1 MKIERINELFARYA
15 EQLLRVRWWTLGA
28 FVLVL
33 ILSVIGM
40 NRMVKE
46 TSFDDYFIED
56 DPMLVKTEE
65 FKSHFGNDYYVGV
78 LTQCENHFTKAN
90 LTTLRA
96 LSNELLDSL
105 SYADKVTS
113 LTDIEF
119 MVGSEDGMTIEQIVP
134 DEIPDDGTA
143 AMDSIRA
150 RAYSKP
156 HVARKLISEKGD
168 LSWIMVKLRTFP
180 KDSVWKKTSTVAPD
194 IITGQEVER
203 IIKKPEYASLH
214 PKGTGMPYVTNCK
227 TVYIGQEMSRLMMI
241 ATLICMV
248 VMLCMT
254 RSLRGV
260 IAPIISVIGG
270 LFITYGIAGYTQMYV
285 DSTVLM
291 IPTILSFAVAIAYN
305 IHIFSY
311 FRGRMRIH
319 GERRKAVV
327 ETIKEIG
334 WSVFFCG
341 FTTLVSLLSFLV
353 IPIRPM
359 HCVGIISSMS
369 VLFVLLTSLIVT
381 PVLLSFGKN
390 KRPIEGFTEDSDTR
404 WTKAMVT
411 LSDKV
416 LRNPKKIGYSFL
428 FICLLLCIG
437 LWKIEAAFDIERT
450 MGTKVDYVKEVMD
463 VGRSELG
470 SLYSYDL
477 IVELPNDDEAKE
489 PANLQHLDKLQQK
502 VNGYDLTKRTTSIL
516 DILKDLNQTLND
528 GDSAFYRI
536 PDTEE
541 EVAQM
546 ILLYE
551 NAGGTESEYWVDYD
565 YRRLRLMVEI
575 SDFNSAQ
582 VEQEMA
588 RIQADAEQ
596 LFPGAKITTVGNIPQ
611 YVEQLFPGAKITTVG
626 NIPQYVT
633 MMQYLVRGQMLSFV
647 ISILIIGII
656 LMIAFQ
662 SIRVGLIGLIPNMM
676 PAVFVGGYMGWMGI
690 PLDMMTATLLP
701 MMLGMAVD
709 DTIHFI
715 NHSKLE
721 YDRTQNYQTAI
732 RRTFRVVGVA
742 IVITSIITSAV
753 FASFCTSACTMCLN
767 FGLMAIIGILS
778 ALAADLL
785 VTPILVNKCKVFGK
799 K

>member
-15 EQLLRVRWWTLGA
+15 EQLLRGRWWTLGA
-28 FVLVL
+28 FALV
-33 ILSVIGM
+33 IVLSVIGM

-78 LTQCENHFTKAN
+78 LTQCDNHFTKEN

-119 MVGSEDGMTIEQIVP
+119 MVGSDDGMTIEQIVP
-134 DEIPDDGTA
+134 DEIPADGSP

-180 KDSVWKKTSTVAPD
+180 KDSVWKKTSTIAPD

-227 TVYIGQEMSRLMMI
+227 TVYIGQEMGRLMMI

-390 KRPIEGFTEDSDTR
+390 KRPVDGFTEDSDTR
-404 WTKAMVT
+404 WTAAMVH
-411 LSDKV
+411 LCDKV

-428 FICLLLCIG
+428 VICLLLCIG

-489 PANLQHLDKLQQK
+489 PANLQHLDELQQK

-516 DILKDLNQTLND
+516 DIVKDLNQTLND
-528 GDSAFYRI
+528 GDSTFYRI

-588 RIQADAEQ
+588 RIQDDA
-596 LFPGAKITTVGNIPQ
+596 
-611 YVEQLFPGAKITTVG
+611 EQLFPGAKITTVG

-647 ISILIIGII
+647 ISILIIGVI

-676 PAVFVGGYMGWMGI
+676 PAIFVGGYMGWMGI

-721 YDRTQNYQTAI
+721 FDRTRDYQTAI

-753 FASFCTSACTMCLN
+753 FASFCSSACTMCLN

-785 VTPILVNKCKVFGK
+785 ITPILVKKCKVFGK
-799 K
+799 IKH

>member
-1 MKIERINELFARYA
+1 MKIERINEWFGRYA
-15 EQLLRVRWWTLGA
+15 ERLLRVRLWTLGA
-28 FVLVL
+28 FVLL
-33 ILSVIGM
+33 MILSVVGM
-40 NRMVKE
+40 KRMVKE

-78 LTQCENHFTKAN
+78 LTHCDNHFTKKN

-96 LSNELLDSL
+96 LSDELLDSL

-119 MVGSEDGMTIEQIVP
+119 MVGSDDGMTIEQIVP
-134 DEIPDDGTA
+134 DDIPEEGSA
-143 AMDSIRA
+143 AMDSIKA

-156 HVARKLISEKGD
+156 HVARKLISPKGD
-168 LSWIMVKLRTFP
+168 LSWIMIKLRAFP

-194 IITGQEVER
+194 IITGEEVER
-203 IIKKPEYASLH
+203 IINKPKYASLH
-214 PKGTGMPYVTNCK
+214 PKGTGMPYVTHCK
-227 TVYIGQEMSRLMMI
+227 TVYIGKEMGRLMMI

-248 VMLCMT
+248 VMLFMT
-254 RSLRGV
+254 RSLRGI
-260 IAPIISVIGG
+260 IAPIISVVGG
-270 LFITYGIAGYTQMYV
+270 LFTTYGIAGFTQMYV

-291 IPTILSFAVAIAYN
+291 IPMILAFAVAIAYN

-311 FRGRMRIH
+311 FSGRMRIH
-319 GERRKAVV
+319 GERRKAIV
-327 ETIKEIG
+327 ETIREIG

-369 VLFVLLTSLIVT
+369 VFFVLITSLVVT

-404 WTKAMVT
+404 WTRLMVM

-428 FICLLLCIG
+428 AVCILLCIG

-450 MGTKVDYVKEVMD
+450 MGLKVDYVKEVME
-463 VGRSELG
+463 VGHSELG

-477 IVELPNDDEAKE
+477 IVELPENDMAKGPEYLKSLDE
-489 PANLQHLDKLQQK
+489 LQTK
-502 VNGYDLTKRTTSIL
+502 VNGYDLTKRSTSIL
-516 DILKDLNQTLND
+516 DILKDLNQTLNN
-528 GDSAFYRI
+528 GDTTFYRI

-546 ILLYE
+546 FLLYE
-551 NAGGTESEYWVDYD
+551 NAGGTESEYWMDYD
-565 YRRLRLMVEI
+565 YRRMRLMVEI
-575 SDFNSAQ
+575 SEFNSAR
-582 VEQEMA
+582 VERELG
-588 RIQADAEQ
+588 RIQNDAE
-596 LFPGAKITTVGNIPQ
+596 K
-611 YVEQLFPGAKITTVG
+611 LFPGAKITTVG

-647 ISILIIGII
+647 ISILIIGVI

-676 PAVFVGGYMGWMGI
+676 PAIFVGGYMGWAGI

-721 YDRTQNYQTAI
+721 YDRTLHYQTAI
-732 RRTFRVVGVA
+732 RRTFRVVGIAV
-742 IVITSIITSAV
+742 VITSVITSAV
-753 FASFCTSACTMCLN
+753 FASFCSSACNMCLN

-778 ALAADLL
+778 ALAADLF

-799 K
+799 EKPQNPKL

>member
-1 MKIERINELFARYA
+1 MKIEKINELFALFA
-15 EQLLRVRWWTLGA
+15 EQLLRRRW
-28 FVLVL
+28 LVL
-33 ILSVIGM
+33 ASFALVIIVSVVGM
-40 NRMVKE
+40 KRMVKE

-78 LTQCENHFTKAN
+78 LTQCDNHFTKEN

-119 MVGSEDGMTIEQIVP
+119 MVGSDEGMTIEQIVP
-134 DEIPDDGTA
+134 DEIPDDGTP

-203 IIKKPEYASLH
+203 IIKKPCYASLH

-341 FTTLVSLLSFLV
+341 ITTLVSLLSFLV

-390 KRPIEGFTEDSDTR
+390 KRPVDGFTEDSDTR
-404 WTKAMVT
+404 WTAAMVH
-411 LSDKV
+411 LCDKV

-428 FICLLLCIG
+428 VICLLLCIG

-489 PANLQHLDKLQQK
+489 PTNLQHLDELQQK

-528 GDSAFYRI
+528 GDSTFYRI
-536 PDTEE
+536 PDTEKK
-541 EVAQM
+541 VAQM

-588 RIQADAEQ
+588 RIQDDA
-596 LFPGAKITTVGNIPQ
+596 
-611 YVEQLFPGAKITTVG
+611 EQLFPGAKITTVG

-647 ISILIIGII
+647 ISILIIGVI

-676 PAVFVGGYMGWMGI
+676 PAIFVGGYMGWMGI

-721 YDRTQNYQTAI
+721 FDRTRDYQTAI

-742 IVITSIITSAV
+742 IVITSVITSAV
-753 FASFCTSACTMCLN
+753 FASFCSSACTMCLN

-785 VTPILVNKCKVFGK
+785 ITPILVKKCKVFGK
-799 K
+799 IKH

>member
-1 MKIERINELFARYA
+1 MKIERINEWFGRYA
-15 EQLLRVRWWTLGA
+15 DRLLRVRWWTLGA
-28 FVLVL
+28 FVLL
-33 ILSVIGM
+33 MILSVVGM
-40 NRMVKE
+40 KRMVKE

-78 LTQCENHFTKAN
+78 LTHCDNHFTKKN

-96 LSNELLDSL
+96 LSDELLDSL

-119 MVGSEDGMTIEQIVP
+119 MVGSDDGMTIEQIVP
-134 DEIPDDGTA
+134 DDIPEEGSA
-143 AMDSIRA
+143 AMDSIKA

-156 HVARKLISEKGD
+156 HVACKLISPKGD
-168 LSWIMVKLRTFP
+168 LSWIMIKLRAFP

-194 IITGQEVER
+194 IITGEEVER
-203 IIKKPEYASLH
+203 IINKPKYASLH
-214 PKGTGMPYVTNCK
+214 PKGTGMPYVTHCK
-227 TVYIGQEMSRLMMI
+227 TVYIGKEMGRLMMI

-248 VMLCMT
+248 VMLFMT
-254 RSLRGV
+254 RSLRGI
-260 IAPIISVIGG
+260 IAPIISIVGG
-270 LFITYGIAGYTQMYV
+270 LFTTYGIAGFTQMYV

-291 IPTILSFAVAIAYN
+291 IPTILAFAVAIAYN

-311 FRGRMRIH
+311 FSGRMRIH
-319 GERRKAVV
+319 GERRKAIV
-327 ETIKEIG
+327 ETIREIG

-369 VLFVLLTSLIVT
+369 VFFVLITSLVVT

-404 WTKAMVT
+404 WTRFMVM

-428 FICLLLCIG
+428 AVCILLCIG

-450 MGTKVDYVKEVMD
+450 MGLKVDYVKEVME
-463 VGRSELG
+463 VGHSKLG

-477 IVELPNDDEAKE
+477 IVELPENDMAKE
-489 PANLQHLDKLQQK
+489 PEYLKRLDELQTK
-502 VNGYDLTKRTTSIL
+502 VNGYDLTKRSTSIL
-516 DILKDLNQTLND
+516 DILKDLNQTLNN
-528 GDSAFYRI
+528 GDTAFYRI

-546 ILLYE
+546 FLLYE
-551 NAGGTESEYWVDYD
+551 NAGGTESEYWMDYD

-575 SDFNSAQ
+575 SEFNSAH
-582 VEQEMA
+582 VERELS
-588 RIQADAEQ
+588 RIQNDAE
-596 LFPGAKITTVGNIPQ
+596 K
-611 YVEQLFPGAKITTVG
+611 LFPGAKITTVG

-647 ISILIIGII
+647 ISILIIGVI

-676 PAVFVGGYMGWMGI
+676 PAIFVGGYMGWAGI

-721 YDRTQNYQTAI
+721 YDRTLHYQTAI
-732 RRTFRVVGVA
+732 RRTFRVVGIA
-742 IVITSIITSAV
+742 IVITSVITSAV
-753 FASFCTSACTMCLN
+753 FASFCSSACNMCLN

-778 ALAADLL
+778 ALAADLF

-799 K
+799 EKPQNPKL

>member
-15 EQLLRVRWWTLGA
+15 EQLLRIRWWTLSA
-28 FVLVL
+28 FALVI

-78 LTQCENHFTKAN
+78 LTQCDNHFTKEN

-119 MVGSEDGMTIEQIVP
+119 MVGSDDGMTIEQIVP
-134 DEIPDDGTA
+134 DEIPADGSP

-203 IIKKPEYASLH
+203 IIKKAEYASLH

-369 VLFVLLTSLIVT
+369 VLFVLLTSLVVT
-381 PVLLSFGKN
+381 PILLSFGKN
-390 KRPIEGFTEDSDTR
+390 QRPIEGFTEDSDTR
-404 WTKAMVT
+404 WTKAMVQ
-411 LSDKV
+411 LCDKV

-428 FICLLLCIG
+428 VICLLLCIG

-502 VNGYDLTKRTTSIL
+502 VNGYDMTKRTTSIL

-536 PDTEE
+536 PDSEE

-582 VEQEMA
+582 VEQEMT
-588 RIQADAEQ
+588 RIQADA
-596 LFPGAKITTVGNIPQ
+596 
-611 YVEQLFPGAKITTVG
+611 EQLFPGAKITTVG

-721 YDRTQNYQTAI
+721 YDRTHNYQTAI

-753 FASFCTSACTMCLN
+753 FASFCSSACTMCLN

>member
-1 MKIERINELFARYA
+1 MKIEKINELFGRFA
-15 EQLLRVRWWTLGA
+15 ERLLKMRWMTLGIFA
-28 FVLVL
+28 LV
-33 ILSVIGM
+33 IVLSVIGM
-40 NRMVKE
+40 KRMVKE

-78 LTQCENHFTKAN
+78 LTQCDNHFTKEN
-90 LTTLRA
+90 LSTLRA

-119 MVGSEDGMTIEQIVP
+119 MVGSDEGMTIEQIVP
-134 DEIPDDGTA
+134 EEIPDDNTP
-143 AMDSIRA
+143 AMDSIKA

-156 HVARKLISEKGD
+156 HVAKKLISKDGNM
-168 LSWIMVKLRTFP
+168 SWIMVKLRAFP
-180 KDSVWKKTSTVAPD
+180 KDSVWKKQGNVSPD

-203 IIKKPEYASLH
+203 IIKKPEYASLS

-227 TVYIGQEMSRLMMI
+227 TEYIGKEMGRLMMI
-241 ATLICMV
+241 ATLICIV

-254 RSLRGV
+254 RSLRG
-260 IAPIISVIGG
+260 ILAPIISVIGG
-270 LFITYGIAGYTQMYV
+270 LFITYGIAGFTQMYV

-319 GERRKAVV
+319 GERKKAII
-327 ETIKEIG
+327 ETLKEIG

-359 HCVGIISSMS
+359 HCVGVISSMS
-369 VLFVLLTSLIVT
+369 VLFVLLTSLIIS

-390 KRPIEGFTEDSDTR
+390 KRPIEGFTEESDTR
-404 WTKAMVT
+404 WTKVMVD
-411 LSDKV
+411 LSNV
-416 LRNPKKIGYSFL
+416 VMRNPRKIGLSFL
-428 FICLLLCIG
+428 VVCILLCIG

-450 MGTKVDYVKEVMD
+450 MGEDVPYVKEVMD

-477 IVELPNDDEAKE
+477 IVELSDDDMAKE
-489 PANLQHLDKLQQK
+489 PKNLKLLDQLQQK
-502 VNGYDLTKRTTSIL
+502 VAGYKLTKRTTSIL

-528 GDSAFYRI
+528 GDSAYYRI

-541 EVAQM
+541 EVAQE

-582 VEQEMA
+582 VESEIA
-588 RIQADAEQ
+588 LIQKDAEA
-596 LFPGAKITTVGNIPQ
+596 LFPDAKITV
-611 YVEQLFPGAKITTVG
+611 VG

-633 MMQYLVRGQMLSFV
+633 MMQYLVRGQMLSFI

-721 YDRTQNYQTAI
+721 YDRTGHYKSAI
-732 RRTFRVVGVA
+732 QRTFRVVGVA

-753 FASFCTSACTMCLN
+753 FASFCTSACTMCIN
-767 FGLMAIIGILS
+767 FGLTAIIGIMS
-778 ALAADLL
+778 ALAADIL
-785 VTPILVNKCKVFGK
+785 VTPILVSKCKVFGK
-799 K
+799 EKVKN

>member
-1 MKIERINELFARYA
+1 MKIEKINELFGRYA
-15 EQLLRVRWWTLGA
+15 EQLLRVRWLTLAA
-28 FVLVL
+28 FAIVIV
-33 ILSVIGM
+33 LSVVGM
-40 NRMVKE
+40 KRMVKE

-56 DPMLVKTEE
+56 DPMLVKTDE

-78 LTQCENHFTKAN
+78 LTHCDNHFTKQN

-119 MVGSEDGMTIEQIVP
+119 MVGSDEGMTIEQIVP
-134 DEIPDDGTA
+134 DEIPDDGSPE
-143 AMDSIRA
+143 MDSVRA

-156 HVARKLISEKGD
+156 HVARKLISKDGQ
-168 LSWIMVKLRTFP
+168 LSWIMLKLRAFP

-194 IITGQEVER
+194 IITGEEVER
-203 IIKKPEYASLH
+203 IIKKPQYASLH
-214 PKGTGMPYVTNCK
+214 PKGTGMPYVTHCK
-227 TVYIGQEMSRLMMI
+227 TVYIGKEMGRLMMI
-241 ATLICMV
+241 ATLICIV

-270 LFITYGIAGYTQMYV
+270 LFITYGIAGFTQMYV

-319 GERRKAVV
+319 GERRKAIV

-390 KRPIEGFTEDSDTR
+390 QRPIEGFTEDSDTR

-428 FICLLLCIG
+428 VICILLCVG

-450 MGTKVDYVKEVMD
+450 MGIKVDYVKEVMD

-470 SLYSYDL
+470 SIYSYDL

-489 PANLQHLDKLQQK
+489 PHNLQQLDILQHK
-502 VNGYDLTKRTTSIL
+502 VDGYDLTKRTTSIL
-516 DILKDLNQTLND
+516 DILKDLNQTLNN
-528 GDSAFYRI
+528 GDTAFYRI

-565 YRRLRLMVEI
+565 YRRLRLMIEI

-582 VEQEMA
+582 VERELA

-596 LFPGAKITTVGNIPQ
+596 LFPEAKITV
-611 YVEQLFPGAKITTVG
+611 VG

-647 ISILIIGII
+647 LSILIIGVI

-662 SIRVGLIGLIPNMM
+662 SIRVGLIGLVPNMM
-676 PAVFVGGYMGWMGI
+676 PAVFVGGYMGWAGI

-721 YDRTQNYQTAI
+721 FDRTRNYQTAI

-753 FASFCTSACTMCLN
+753 FASFCSSACTMCLN

-799 K
+799 LKEL

>member
-1 MKIERINELFARYA
+1 MKIEKINELFGRFA
-15 EQLLRVRWWTLGA
+15 ERLLKMRWMTLGIFA
-28 FVLVL
+28 LV
-33 ILSVIGM
+33 IVLSVIGM
-40 NRMVKE
+40 KRMVKE

-78 LTQCENHFTKAN
+78 LTHCDNHFTKEN
-90 LTTLRA
+90 LSTLRA

-119 MVGSEDGMTIEQIVP
+119 MVGSDDGMTIEQIVP
-134 DEIPDDGTA
+134 DEIPDDGTP
-143 AMDSIRA
+143 AMDSIKA

-156 HVARKLISEKGD
+156 HVAKKLISKDGNM
-168 LSWIMVKLRTFP
+168 SWIMVKLRAFP
-180 KDSVWKKTSTVAPD
+180 KDSVWKKQGNVSPD

-203 IIKKPEYASLH
+203 IIKKPEYASLS

-227 TVYIGQEMSRLMMI
+227 TEYIGKEMGRLMMI
-241 ATLICMV
+241 ATLICIV

-254 RSLRGV
+254 RSLRG
-260 IAPIISVIGG
+260 ILAPIISVIGG
-270 LFITYGIAGYTQMYV
+270 LFITYGIAGFTQMYV

-319 GERRKAVV
+319 GERKKAII
-327 ETIKEIG
+327 ETLKEIG

-359 HCVGIISSMS
+359 HCVGVISSMS
-369 VLFVLLTSLIVT
+369 VLFVLLTSLIIS

-390 KRPIEGFTEDSDTR
+390 KRPIEGFTEESDTR
-404 WTKAMVT
+404 WTKVMVD
-411 LSDKV
+411 LSNV
-416 LRNPKKIGYSFL
+416 VMRNPRKIGLSFL
-428 FICLLLCIG
+428 VVCILLCIG

-450 MGTKVDYVKEVMD
+450 MGEDVPYVKEVMD

-477 IVELPNDDEAKE
+477 IVELSDDDMAKE
-489 PANLQHLDKLQQK
+489 PKNLKLLDQLQQK
-502 VNGYDLTKRTTSIL
+502 VDGYKLTKRTTSIL

-528 GDSAFYRI
+528 GDSAYYRI

-541 EVAQM
+541 EVAQE

-582 VEQEMA
+582 VESEIA
-588 RIQADAEQ
+588 TIQADAEA
-596 LFPGAKITTVGNIPQ
+596 LFPGAKITVVGNIPQ
-611 YVEQLFPGAKITTVG
+611 YA
-626 NIPQYVT
+626 T

-721 YDRTQNYQTAI
+721 YDRTGHYKSAI
-732 RRTFRVVGVA
+732 QRTFRVVGVA

-753 FASFCTSACTMCLN
+753 FASFCTSACTMCIN
-767 FGLMAIIGILS
+767 FGLTAIIGIMS

-785 VTPILVNKCKVFGK
+785 VTPILVSKCKVFGK
-799 K
+799 EKVKN

>member
-1 MKIERINELFARYA
+1 MKIERINELFGKFA
-15 EQLLRVRWWTLGA
+15 EQLLKVRWWTLGA
-28 FVLVL
+28 FALV
-33 ILSVIGM
+33 IVLSVVGM
-40 NRMVKE
+40 SHMVKE

-78 LTQCENHFTKAN
+78 LTHCDNHFTKEH
-90 LTTLRA
+90 LTTLRQ

-119 MVGSEDGMTIEQIVP
+119 MVGSDDGMTIEQIVP
-134 DEIPDDGTA
+134 DEIPDDGTP

-156 HVARKLISEKGD
+156 HVARKLISKKGD
-168 LSWIMVKLRTFP
+168 LSWIMVKLRAFP

-194 IITGQEVER
+194 IITGQEVEH
-203 IIKKPEYASLH
+203 IIKKPQYASLH

-227 TVYIGQEMSRLMMI
+227 TVYIGKEMSRLMMI

-254 RSLRGV
+254 RSLRG
-260 IAPIISVIGG
+260 ILAPIISVIGG
-270 LFITYGIAGYTQMYV
+270 LFITYGIAGFTGMYV

-319 GERRKAVV
+319 GERRKAIV
-327 ETIKEIG
+327 ETLKEIG

-369 VLFVLLTSLIVT
+369 VLFVLLTSLIIT
-381 PVLLSFGKN
+381 PLLLSFGKN
-390 KRPIEGFTEDSDTR
+390 QRPIEGFTEDSDTK

-416 LRNPKKIGYSFL
+416 LRNPKKIGWSFL
-428 FICLLLCIG
+428 VICLFLCIG

-450 MGTKVDYVKEVMD
+450 MGSKVDYVKEVMD

-477 IVELPNDDEAKE
+477 VVEFPNDDEAKE
-489 PANLQHLDKLQQK
+489 PAKLKHLDELQQK
-502 VNGYDLTKRTTSIL
+502 VDTYNLTKRTTSIL
-516 DILKDLNQTLND
+516 DILKDLNQTLNN
-528 GDSAFYRI
+528 GDSAFYTI
-536 PDTEE
+536 PNTEE

-611 YVEQLFPGAKITTVG
+611 YV
-626 NIPQYVT
+626 T

-647 ISILIIGII
+647 ISILIIGVI

-676 PAVFVGGYMGWMGI
+676 PAIFVGGYMGWMGI

-721 YDRTQNYQTAI
+721 YDRTHDYQTAI

-753 FASFCTSACTMCLN
+753 FASFCTSECTMCLN

-785 VTPILVNKCKVFGK
+785 VTPILVNKCKVFNK
-799 K
+799 

>member
-1 MKIERINELFARYA
+1 MKIERINEWFGRYA
-15 EQLLRVRWWTLGA
+15 ERLLRARWWTLGA
-28 FVLVL
+28 FVLL
-33 ILSVIGM
+33 MILSVVGM
-40 NRMVKE
+40 KRMVKE

-78 LTQCENHFTKAN
+78 LTHCDNHFTKKN

-96 LSNELLDSL
+96 LSDELLDSL

-119 MVGSEDGMTIEQIVP
+119 MVGSDDGMTIEQIVP
-134 DEIPDDGTA
+134 DDIPEEGSA
-143 AMDSIRA
+143 AMDSIKA

-156 HVARKLISEKGD
+156 HVARKLISPKGD
-168 LSWIMVKLRTFP
+168 LSWIMIKLSAFP
-180 KDSVWKKTSTVAPD
+180 KDSVWKKTSNVAPD
-194 IITGQEVER
+194 IITGEEVER
-203 IIKKPEYASLH
+203 IINKPKYASLH
-214 PKGTGMPYVTNCK
+214 PKGTGMPYVTHCK
-227 TVYIGQEMSRLMMI
+227 TVYIGKEMGRLMMI

-248 VMLCMT
+248 VMLFMT
-254 RSLRGV
+254 RSLRGI
-260 IAPIISVIGG
+260 IAPIISVVGG
-270 LFITYGIAGYTQMYV
+270 LFTTYGIAGFTQMYV

-291 IPTILSFAVAIAYN
+291 IPTILAFAVAIAYN

-311 FRGRMRIH
+311 FSGRMRIH
-319 GERRKAVV
+319 GVRRKAIV
-327 ETIKEIG
+327 ETIREIG

-369 VLFVLLTSLIVT
+369 VFFVLITSLVVT

-390 KRPIEGFTEDSDTR
+390 KRPIEGFTEDSDTH
-404 WTKAMVT
+404 WTRFMVA

-428 FICLLLCIG
+428 AVCILLCIG

-450 MGTKVDYVKEVMD
+450 MGLKVDYVKEVME
-463 VGRSELG
+463 VGHSELG

-477 IVELPNDDEAKE
+477 IVELPENDMAKE
-489 PANLQHLDKLQQK
+489 PEYLKRLDELQAK
-502 VNGYDLTKRTTSIL
+502 VNGYDLTKRSTSIL
-516 DILKDLNQTLND
+516 DILKDLNQTQNN
-528 GDSAFYRI
+528 GDTAFYRI

-546 ILLYE
+546 SLLYE
-551 NAGGTESEYWVDYD
+551 NAGGTESEYWMDYD

-575 SDFNSAQ
+575 SEFNSAR
-582 VEQEMA
+582 VERELSK
-588 RIQADAEQ
+588 IQNDAE
-596 LFPGAKITTVGNIPQ
+596 K
-611 YVEQLFPGAKITTVG
+611 LFPGAKITTVG

-647 ISILIIGII
+647 ISILIIGVI

-676 PAVFVGGYMGWMGI
+676 PAIFVGGYMGWAGI

-721 YDRTQNYQTAI
+721 YDRTLHYQTAI
-732 RRTFRVVGVA
+732 RRTFRVVGIA
-742 IVITSIITSAV
+742 IVITSVITSAV
-753 FASFCTSACTMCLN
+753 FASFCSSACNMCLN

-778 ALAADLL
+778 ALAADLF
-785 VTPILVNKCKVFGK
+785 VTPILVSKCKVFGK
-799 K
+799 EKQLKINN

>member
-1 MKIERINELFARYA
+1 MKIERINEWFGRYA
-15 EQLLRVRWWTLGA
+15 ERLLRVRLWTLGA
-28 FVLVL
+28 FVLL
-33 ILSVIGM
+33 MILSVVGM
-40 NRMVKE
+40 KRMVKE

-78 LTQCENHFTKAN
+78 LTHCDNHFTKKN

-96 LSNELLDSL
+96 LSDELLDSL

-119 MVGSEDGMTIEQIVP
+119 MVGSDDGMTIEQIVP
-134 DEIPDDGTA
+134 DDIPEEGSA
-143 AMDSIRA
+143 AMDSIKA

-156 HVARKLISEKGD
+156 HVARKLISPKGD
-168 LSWIMVKLRTFP
+168 LSWIMIKLRAFP

-194 IITGQEVER
+194 IITGEEVER
-203 IIKKPEYASLH
+203 IINKPKYASLH
-214 PKGTGMPYVTNCK
+214 PKGTGMPYVTHCK
-227 TVYIGQEMSRLMMI
+227 TVYIGKEMGRLMMI

-248 VMLCMT
+248 VMLFMT
-254 RSLRGV
+254 RSLRGI
-260 IAPIISVIGG
+260 IAPIISVVGG
-270 LFITYGIAGYTQMYV
+270 LFTTYGIAGFTQMYV

-291 IPTILSFAVAIAYN
+291 IPTILAFAVAIAYN

-311 FRGRMRIH
+311 FSGRMRIH
-319 GERRKAVV
+319 GERRKAIV
-327 ETIKEIG
+327 ETIREIG

-369 VLFVLLTSLIVT
+369 VFFVLITSLVVT

-404 WTKAMVT
+404 WTRLMVM

-428 FICLLLCIG
+428 AVCILLCIG

-450 MGTKVDYVKEVMD
+450 MGLKVDYVKEVME
-463 VGRSELG
+463 VGHSELG

-477 IVELPNDDEAKE
+477 IVELPENDMAKGPEYLKSLDE
-489 PANLQHLDKLQQK
+489 LQTK
-502 VNGYDLTKRTTSIL
+502 VNGYDLTKRSTSIL
-516 DILKDLNQTLND
+516 DILKDLNQTLNN
-528 GDSAFYRI
+528 GDTTFYRI

-546 ILLYE
+546 FLLYE
-551 NAGGTESEYWVDYD
+551 NAGGTESEYWMDYD
-565 YRRLRLMVEI
+565 YRRMRLMVEI
-575 SDFNSAQ
+575 SEFNSAR
-582 VEQEMA
+582 VERELG
-588 RIQADAEQ
+588 RIQNDAE
-596 LFPGAKITTVGNIPQ
+596 K
-611 YVEQLFPGAKITTVG
+611 LFPGAKITTVG

-647 ISILIIGII
+647 ISILIIGVI

-676 PAVFVGGYMGWMGI
+676 PAIFVGGYMGWAGI

-721 YDRTQNYQTAI
+721 YDRTLHYQTAI
-732 RRTFRVVGVA
+732 RRTFRVVGIA
-742 IVITSIITSAV
+742 IVITSVITSAV
-753 FASFCTSACTMCLN
+753 FASFCSSACNMCLN

-778 ALAADLL
+778 ALAADLF
-785 VTPILVNKCKVFGK
+785 VTPILVNKCNVFGK
-799 K
+799 EKPQNPKL

>member
-28 FVLVL
+28 FALV
-33 ILSVIGM
+33 IVLSVIGM

-56 DPMLVKTEE
+56 DPMLVKTDE

-78 LTQCENHFTKAN
+78 LTQCDNHFTKEH

-119 MVGSEDGMTIEQIVP
+119 MVGGDDGMTIEQIVP
-134 DEIPDDGTA
+134 DEIPADGSL

-156 HVARKLISEKGD
+156 HVARKLISAKGD

-214 PKGTGMPYVTNCK
+214 PRGTGMPYVTNCK
-227 TVYIGQEMSRLMMI
+227 TVYIGKEMSRLMMI

-270 LFITYGIAGYTQMYV
+270 LFITYGIAGFTQMYV

-390 KRPIEGFTEDSDTR
+390 QRPIEGFTEDSDTR
-404 WTKAMVT
+404 WTKAMVQ
-411 LSDKV
+411 LCDKV

-428 FICLLLCIG
+428 VICLLLCVG

-477 IVELPNDDEAKE
+477 IVELPHDDEAKE
-489 PANLQHLDKLQQK
+489 PANLQRLDELQQK
-502 VNGYDLTKRTTSIL
+502 VNTYDLTKRTTSIL

-541 EVAQM
+541 KVAQM

-588 RIQADAEQ
+588 RIQSDA
-596 LFPGAKITTVGNIPQ
+596 
-611 YVEQLFPGAKITTVG
+611 EQLFPGAKITTVG

-662 SIRVGLIGLIPNMM
+662 SVRVGLIGLIPNMM

-721 YDRTQNYQTAI
+721 YDRTHDYQTAI

-753 FASFCTSACTMCLN
+753 FASFCSSACTMCLN

-799 K
+799 N

>member
-1 MKIERINELFARYA
+1 MKIERINELFGRYA
-15 EQLLRVRWWTLGA
+15 ERLLRVRWWTLGA
-28 FVLVL
+28 FVLL
-33 ILSVIGM
+33 MILSVVGM
-40 NRMVKE
+40 KRMVKE

-78 LTQCENHFTKAN
+78 LTHCDNHFTKKN

-119 MVGSEDGMTIEQIVP
+119 MVGSEEGMTIEQIVP
-134 DEIPDDGTA
+134 DEIPDEGTA
-143 AMDSIRA
+143 AMDSIKA

-156 HVARKLISEKGD
+156 HVARKLISPKGD
-168 LSWIMVKLRTFP
+168 LSWIMIKLRAFP
-180 KDSVWKKTSTVAPD
+180 KDSVWKKTSNVAPD
-194 IITGQEVER
+194 IITGEEVER
-203 IIKKPEYASLH
+203 IINKPKYASLH
-214 PKGTGMPYVTNCK
+214 PKGTGMPYVTHCK
-227 TVYIGQEMSRLMMI
+227 TVYIGKEMGRLMMI

-248 VMLCMT
+248 VMLFMT
-254 RSLRGV
+254 RSLRGI
-260 IAPIISVIGG
+260 IAPIISVVGG
-270 LFITYGIAGYTQMYV
+270 LFTTYGIAGFTQMYV

-291 IPTILSFAVAIAYN
+291 IPTILAFAVAIAYN

-311 FRGRMRIH
+311 FSGRMRIH
-319 GERRKAVV
+319 GERCKAIV
-327 ETIKEIG
+327 ETIREIG

-369 VLFVLLTSLIVT
+369 VFFVLITSLVVT
-381 PVLLSFGKN
+381 PILLSFGKN

-404 WTKAMVT
+404 WTRFMVM

-428 FICLLLCIG
+428 VVCILLCIG

-450 MGTKVDYVKEVMD
+450 MGLKVDYVKEVME
-463 VGRSELG
+463 VGHSELG

-477 IVELPNDDEAKE
+477 IVELPENDMAKE
-489 PANLQHLDKLQQK
+489 PENLKRLDELQAK
-502 VNGYDLTKRTTSIL
+502 VNGYELTKRSTSIL
-516 DILKDLNQTLND
+516 DILKDLNQTLNN
-528 GDSAFYRI
+528 GDTAFYRI
-536 PDTEE
+536 PETEE

-546 ILLYE
+546 FLLYE
-551 NAGGTESEYWVDYD
+551 NAGGTESEYWMDYD

-575 SDFNSAQ
+575 SEFNSAR
-582 VEQEMA
+582 VERELS
-588 RIQADAEQ
+588 RIQNDAE
-596 LFPGAKITTVGNIPQ
+596 K
-611 YVEQLFPGAKITTVG
+611 LFPGAKITTVG

-647 ISILIIGII
+647 ISILIIGVI

-676 PAVFVGGYMGWMGI
+676 PAIFVGGYMGWAGI

-721 YDRTQNYQTAI
+721 YDRTQHYQTAI
-732 RRTFRVVGVA
+732 RRTFRVVGIA
-742 IVITSIITSAV
+742 IVITSVITSAV
-753 FASFCTSACTMCLN
+753 FASFCSSACNMCLN

-778 ALAADLL
+778 ALAADLF
-785 VTPILVNKCKVFGK
+785 VTPILVSKCKVFGK
-799 K
+799 ENN